1 MKRLLPY
8 LLLLIIVIVF
18 FWQFTFT
25 GKIPIDSTAL
35 YQMRPWSKWAGNPY
49 DPSAY
54 DTARYYHNIDP
65 VVEVLPIKTWM
76 ASYLL
81 RGDVPL
87 WIPSLFSGSPF
98 AANHHAAPWD
108 VSTFFFLLLPSKIAF
123 GITLLFQLF
132 IAGASTFFCSRVFGL
147 SIRPSLIAAAGYMF
161 NNFFFHWLGLI
172 SFNAGLIWLPLVP
185 AGIELALRHQMKLG
199 WVIAAIALA
208 FTFLSG
214 MAQFW
219 LFNLFVFITYAI
231 YRFWTIQPR
240 PSSAISGF
248 VLALILGCAGGAVQI
263 DQVANALS
271 HTSRGGLSPASP
283 YEGRNH
289 LSPRKLPTLLIP
301 DLYGHHLEN
310 AYSKL
315 FLKPPDP
322 QAKTVVSRL
331 IWGEKGSVLNR
342 TWGYVGY
349 VTFFLMIAALF
360 KAPRPI
366 SYFRWLAIGV
376 IAFQVLLCWPAF
388 HDFCTRI
395 WSGFDTLD
403 HTRTIVLYSFSA
415 CILAAYALEN
425 LDQLKSRRRLI
436 MRGLYLWMSI
446 LIFGFL
452 LTHFFA
458 NSLGYTQKLIHNSEQ
473 TKWVTPEFYIDAEPQ
488 INHGIRQSAN
498 ILIPPIILTGILVLL
513 VRIWYH
519 GRLSTQAL
527 QTLLIVVTVADLF
540 YRGWNDP
547 PLEFTASQRL
557 YPEGSKVLQ
566 FLKNDHDLFRV
577 YELHKKK
584 NLPSLPLKRYSDLE
598 LFRKGTIRFFD
609 FRSIDFVFRPNT
621 LLNYGVDSAGGYLS
635 LYPARYRDLWDGRG
649 MDVLKAIK
657 SGQSGDFWNVALL
670 GMQNIKYL
678 LLPEEVSTEIWHPV
692 FRAEGIK
699 VMKVD
704 FFIPRYFAV
713 GRARMIP
720 NQQLMLQLIQN
731 DQFNPA
737 QEVLL
742 DHQPPFQDSESFQG
756 SVRIISKT
764 PDVVNLQADFSS
776 NGYLVIAENNFPG
789 WHAEIDGKSA
799 PILTANYAF
808 QALALKQGKHA
819 IKMEFRPA
827 YYTISLFITI
837 TSFLIMITAL
847 IIQRRTVKVS

>member
-1 MKRLLPY
+1 
-8 LLLLIIVIVF
+8 
-18 FWQFTFT
+18 
-25 GKIPIDSTAL
+25 
-35 YQMRPWSKWAGNPY
+35 MRPWSTWAGNAY

-65 VVEVLPIKTWM
+65 VVEVLPVKTWM
-76 ASYLL
+76 ASYLR

-108 VSTFFFLLLPSKIAF
+108 VSTIFFLLLPAKIAF

-132 IAGASTFFCSRVFGL
+132 VAGASTFFCSRVFGL
-147 SIRPSLIAAAGYMF
+147 SIRPSLLAAAGYMF

-172 SFNAGLIWLPLVP
+172 SFNAGLIWLPLIP
-185 AGIELALRHQMKLG
+185 AGIELAFRHQIKSG
-199 WVIAAIALA
+199 WILSAIALA

-219 LFNLFVFITYAI
+219 LFNLFVFITYSI
-231 YRFWTIQPR
+231 YRFFTIKTR
-240 PSSAISGF
+240 STSAMGGF

-315 FLKPPDP
+315 FLKPPD
-322 QAKTVVSRL
+322 ARTKTVVDRL
-331 IWGEKGSVLNR
+331 IYGEKGSVLNR

-349 VTFFLMIAALF
+349 LTFFLMIIGLL

-415 CILAAYALEN
+415 CILAAYTLEN
-425 LDQLKSRRRLI
+425 LDFLKSKRRFI
-436 MRGLYLWMSI
+436 MSSLYIWLFI
-446 LIFGFL
+446 LILGL
-452 LTHFFA
+452 VATHFFA

-473 TKWVTPEFYIDAEPQ
+473 TEWVTPDFYIDAEPQ
-488 INHGIRQSAN
+488 ISQGIHQSAS
-498 ILIPPIILTGILVLL
+498 ILIPPIILTGVIVLL
-513 VRIWYH
+513 VRMWFG
-519 GRLSTQAL
+519 GRLSTSSL
-527 QTLLIVVTVADLF
+527 QTLLILVTVVDLF

-547 PLEFTASQRL
+547 PLEFTSSQRL
-557 YPEGSKVLQ
+557 YPQGSKVLQ
-566 FLKNDHDLFRV
+566 FLKNDPDLFRV

-584 NLPSLPLKRYSDLE
+584 DLPSLPLKRYSDLE

-609 FRSIDFVFRPNT
+609 FRSIDFVFRPNS
-621 LLNYGVDSAGGYLS
+621 LLYYGVDSAGGYLS
-635 LYPARYRDLWDGRG
+635 LYPASYRDLWDGRG

-657 SGQSGDFWNVALL
+657 SGQSGDFWNAALL

-678 LLPEEVSTEIWHPV
+678 LLPDEVPTQKWQPV

-699 VMKVD
+699 VMKLD
-704 FFIPRYFAV
+704 NFIPRYFAV
-713 GRARMIP
+713 GRARIIQ
-720 NQQLMLQLIQN
+720 NQQQILQQIQN
-731 DQFNPA
+731 GRFNPR

-742 DHQPPFQDSESFQG
+742 DQKPAIQESNSFQG
-756 SVRIISKT
+756 SVQIRSNS
-764 PDVVNLQADFSS
+764 PDVVNLQADFSTD
-776 NGYLVIAENNFPG
+776 GYLVIAENNFPG
-789 WHAEIDGKSA
+789 WQAEVDGKIA

-808 QALALKQGKHA
+808 QALALSGGKHE
-819 IKMEFRPA
+819 IKMEFCPA
-827 YYTISLFITI
+827 YYTVSLIISIAA
-837 TSFLIMITAL
+837 FLIMISAL
-847 IIQRRTVKVS
+847 ILQQRMVKVS

>member
-1 MKRLLPY
+1 
-8 LLLLIIVIVF
+8 
-18 FWQFTFT
+18 
-25 GKIPIDSTAL
+25 
-35 YQMRPWSKWAGNPY
+35 MRPWSKWAGNPY

-65 VVEVLPIKTWM
+65 VVEVLPVKSWM
-76 ASYLL
+76 ASYL
-81 RGDVPL
+81 RHGDVPL

-108 VSTFFFLLLPSKIAF
+108 VSTIFFLIFPSKIAF

-132 IAGASTFFCSRVFGL
+132 IAGASTFLCCRVFGL
-147 SIRPSLIAAAGYMF
+147 SIRPSLLAAAGYMF

-172 SFNAGLIWLPLVP
+172 SFNAGLIWLPLIP
-185 AGIELALRHQMKLG
+185 AGIEVAFRYQIKLG
-199 WVIAAIALA
+199 WILSALALA

-219 LFNLFVFITYAI
+219 LFNLFLFITYAI

-240 PSSAISGF
+240 PSFAISGF
-248 VLALILGCAGGAVQI
+248 VVALILGCAGGAVQI

-271 HTSRGGLSPASP
+271 HTSRGGISPASP

-322 QAKTVVSRL
+322 QTKTVVDRL

-366 SYFRWLAIGV
+366 SYFRWLALGV
-376 IAFQVLLCWPAF
+376 IAFQVLLCWPSF

-403 HTRTIVLYSFSA
+403 HTRTIVLYSFAA
-415 CILAAYALEN
+415 CVLAAYALEN
-425 LDQLKSRRRLI
+425 LDQLKSKRRLI
-436 MRGLYLWMSI
+436 MRGLYLWMFM

-452 LTHFFA
+452 ITHFFA
-458 NSLGYTQKLIHNSEQ
+458 NSLSYTQKLIHNSEQ
-473 TKWVTPEFYIDAEPQ
+473 TGWVTSEFYINAEPQ
-488 INHGIRQSAN
+488 IDRGIRQSAN
-498 ILIPPIILTGILVLL
+498 ILIPPIILAGILVLL
-513 VRIWYH
+513 VRMWYQ

-540 YRGWNDP
+540 YRGWYDP

-566 FLKNDHDLFRV
+566 FLKSDQDLFRV
-577 YELHKKK
+577 YELQKKK
-584 NLPSLPLKRYSDLE
+584 DLPSLPLKRYSDLE

-609 FRSIDFVFRPNT
+609 FRSIDFVFRPNS
-621 LLNYGVDSAGGYLS
+621 LLYYGVDSAGGYLS
-635 LYPARYRDLWDGRG
+635 LYPASYRDLWEGRG
-649 MDVLKAIK
+649 MDILKAIK
-657 SGQSGDFWNVALL
+657 PGQSGDFWNAAFL
-670 GMQNIKYL
+670 GIQNIKYV
-678 LLPEEVSTEIWHPV
+678 LLPDEVPTEKWHPV
-692 FRAEGIK
+692 FQAEGIK
-699 VMKVD
+699 VMKIND
-704 FFIPRYFAV
+704 FVPRYYAV
-713 GRARMIP
+713 GRARIIQ
-720 NQQLMLQLIQN
+720 NQQQMLQQIQN
-731 DQFNPA
+731 GRFDPK

-742 DHQPPFQDSESFQG
+742 DQDTSIKNSNSFQG
-756 SVRIISKT
+756 SVRIVSKS
-764 PDVVNLQADFSS
+764 PDVINMQTDFSS
-776 NGYLVIAENNFPG
+776 DGYLVIAENNFPG
-789 WHAEIDGKSA
+789 WRAEVDGKNA
-799 PILTANYAF
+799 TILKANYAF
-808 QALALKQGKHA
+808 QALALTQGKHS

-827 YYTISLFITI
+827 YYTVSLIITI
-837 TSFLIMITAL
+837 TSFLIMISVL

>member
-1 MKRLLPY
+1 
-8 LLLLIIVIVF
+8 
-18 FWQFTFT
+18 
-25 GKIPIDSTAL
+25 
-35 YQMRPWSKWAGNPY
+35 MRPWSTWAGNAY

-65 VVEVLPIKTWM
+65 VVEVLPVKTWM
-76 ASYLL
+76 TSYLR

-108 VSTFFFLLLPSKIAF
+108 VSTIFFLLLPAKIAF

-132 IAGASTFFCSRVFGL
+132 VAGASTFFCSRVFGL
-147 SIRPSLIAAAGYMF
+147 SIRPSLLAAAGYMF

-172 SFNAGLIWLPLVP
+172 SFNAGLIWLPLIP
-185 AGIELALRHQMKLG
+185 AGIELAFRHQIKSG
-199 WVIAAIALA
+199 WILSAIALA

-219 LFNLFVFITYAI
+219 LFNLFVFITYSI
-231 YRFWTIQPR
+231 YRFFTIKTR
-240 PSSAISGF
+240 PTSAMGGF

-315 FLKPPDP
+315 LLKPPDA
-322 QAKTVVSRL
+322 QTKTVVDRL
-331 IWGEKGSVLNR
+331 IYGEKGSVLNR

-349 VTFFLMIAALF
+349 LTFFLMIIGLLN
-360 KAPRPI
+360 APRPI

-415 CILAAYALEN
+415 CILAAYSLEN
-425 LDQLKSRRRLI
+425 LDLLKSKRRFI
-436 MRGLYLWMSI
+436 MSSLYIWLFI
-446 LIFGFL
+446 LILGFVA
-452 LTHFFA
+452 THFFA

-473 TKWVTPEFYIDAEPQ
+473 TEWVMPDFYIDAEPQ
-488 INHGIRQSAN
+488 ISQGIHQSAS
-498 ILIPPIILTGILVLL
+498 ILIPPIILTGVIVLL
-513 VRIWYH
+513 VRMWFG
-519 GRLSTQAL
+519 GRVSTSTL
-527 QTLLIVVTVADLF
+527 QTLLILVTVVDLF

-547 PLEFTASQRL
+547 PLEFTSSQRL
-557 YPEGSKVLQ
+557 YPQGSKVLQ
-566 FLKNDHDLFRV
+566 FLKNDPDLFRV

-584 NLPSLPLKRYSDLE
+584 DLPSLPLKRYSDLE

-609 FRSIDFVFRPNT
+609 FRSIDFVFRPNS
-621 LLNYGVDSAGGYLS
+621 LLYYGVDSAGGYLS
-635 LYPARYRDLWDGRG
+635 LYPASYRDLWDGRG

-657 SGQSGDFWNVALL
+657 SGQSGDFWNASLL

-678 LLPEEVSTEIWHPV
+678 LLPDEVPTQKWQPV
-692 FRAEGIK
+692 FKAEGIK
-699 VMKVD
+699 VMKLD
-704 FFIPRYFAV
+704 NFIPRYFAV
-713 GRARMIP
+713 GRARIIQ
-720 NQQLMLQLIQN
+720 NQQQTLQQIQN
-731 DQFNPA
+731 GRFNPR

-742 DHQPPFQDSESFQG
+742 DQKPAIQESNSFQG
-756 SVRIISKT
+756 SVQVRSNS
-764 PDVVNLQADFSS
+764 PDVVNLQAEFSTD
-776 NGYLVIAENNFPG
+776 GYLVIAENNFPG
-789 WHAEIDGKSA
+789 WQAEVDGKIA

-808 QALALKQGKHA
+808 QALALSGGKHE
-819 IKMEFRPA
+819 IKMEFCPA
-827 YYTISLFITI
+827 YYTVSLIISIAA
-837 TSFLIMITAL
+837 FLIMISAL
-847 IIQRRTVKVS
+847 ILQQRMVKVS

>member
-1 MKRLLPY
+1 MKRFWPY

-18 FWQFTFT
+18 FWQFTAT

-35 YQMRPWSKWAGNPY
+35 YQMRPWSTWSGNPY

-65 VVEVLPIKTWM
+65 VVEVLPVKTWL
-76 ASYLL
+76 ASYLHH
-81 RGDVPL
+81 GDVPL

-108 VSTFFFLLLPSKIAF
+108 VSTIFFLLLPATIAF
-123 GITLLFQLF
+123 GITLIFQLF
-132 IAGASTFFCSRVFGL
+132 VAGASTFFCCRVFGL
-147 SIRPSLIAAAGYMF
+147 STRPSLLAATGYMF

-172 SFNAGLIWLPLVP
+172 SFNAGLIWLPLIP
-185 AGIELALRHQMKLG
+185 AGIELAFRHQIKFG
-199 WVIAAIALA
+199 WILSAIALA

-219 LFNLFVFITYAI
+219 LFNLFLFLTYSI
-231 YRFWTIQPR
+231 YRFWTVQPR
-240 PSSAISGF
+240 SASAISGF
-248 VLALILGCAGGAVQI
+248 VLALALGCAGGAVQI

-322 QAKTVVSRL
+322 EIKTVVDRL
-331 IWGEKGSVLNR
+331 IYGEKGSVLNR

-349 VTFFLMIAALF
+349 ITFFLMIATLF

-376 IAFQVLLCWPAF
+376 IVFQVLLCWPAF

-403 HTRTIVLYSFSA
+403 HTRTIVLYSFAA

-425 LDQLKSRRRLI
+425 LDQLKSKRRFI
-436 MRGLYLWMSI
+436 MTGLYLWLFI
-446 LIFGFL
+446 LIFGFVA
-452 LTHFFA
+452 THFFA
-458 NSLGYTQKLIHNSEQ
+458 NSIGYTQKLIHNSEQ
-473 TKWVTPEFYIDAEPQ
+473 TEWVTPEFYIDAEPQ
-488 INHGIRQSAN
+488 IDHGIRQSAS
-498 ILIPPIILTGILVLL
+498 ILIPPIILTGVIVLL
-513 VRIWYH
+513 VRMWFR
-519 GRLSTQAL
+519 GRLSNQTL
-527 QTLLIVVTVADLF
+527 QTLLILVTVLDLS

-547 PLEFTASQRL
+547 PLEFTSSQRL
-557 YPEGSKVLQ
+557 YPQGSKVLQ
-566 FLKNDHDLFRV
+566 FLKNDPDLFRV

-584 NLPSLPLKRYSDLE
+584 DLPALPLKRYSDLE

-621 LLNYGVDSAGGYLS
+621 LLYYGVDSAGGYLS
-635 LYPARYRDLWDGRG
+635 LYPASYRDLWDGRG

-657 SGQSGDFWNVALL
+657 SGKSGDSWNAALF

-678 LLPEEVSTEIWHPV
+678 LLPDEVPTEKWQPV
-692 FRAEGIK
+692 FEAEGIK

-704 FFIPRYFAV
+704 NFVPRYFAV
-713 GRARMIP
+713 GRGRIIR
-720 NQQLMLQLIQN
+720 NQQQMLQQIQN
-731 DQFNPA
+731 GRFNPR

-742 DHQPPFQDSESFQG
+742 DHETGIKESNSFQG
-756 SVRIISKT
+756 SVQISSKS
-764 PDVVNLQADFSS
+764 PDVVNLQTDFSS
-776 NGYLVIAENNFPG
+776 DGYLVIAENNFPG
-789 WHAEIDGKSA
+789 WHAEVDGKSA
-799 PILTANYAF
+799 PILKANYAF
-808 QALALKQGKHA
+808 QALALTQGKHS
-819 IKMEFRPA
+819 IKMEFRPD
-827 YYTISLFITI
+827 YYIVSLIISVA
-837 TSFLIMITAL
+837 SFVIMISAL
-847 IIQRRTVKVS
+847 ILQWRTVKVS